1 MTILEAQKG
10 RRINLNKDWKFCRIG
25 DGSQSGDSIGDIYK
39 VKYNDSGW
47 RRLDLPHDWSIE
59 FDFNI
64 ENSLVGSE
72 AGYLDGGIGW
82 YRKAL
87 ILPKDIAG
95 KRVAIHFGGV
105 YMDSTVYVNGQQVG
119 KYPNGYM
126 PFTYDIT
133 NYIVADGVTEN
144 IIAVKAVNKQPS
156 SRWYSGSGIYRDVEL
171 MITDPIHVVEYGT
184 FITTPNIETEYKTGK
199 VTAHV
204 TTEIKNESDHNKEV
218 KVRVALLNYEDDSV
232 VTMVEETEVLSILAG
247 GVRHVQQHLVV
258 ENPKLWS
265 NTSPH
270 LYKVR
275 TEIMVENEVVDS
287 YETRCGFRWF
297 KFDNNEGFSLNGEW
311 MKLKGVCMH
320 HDQGA
325 LGAVANARA
334 IQRQM
339 EIMQEMGAN
348 AIRVTHNP
356 ASDDL
361 LRICDEKGLL
371 VIDEAF
377 DTWYGG
383 KKQYDLGR
391 FFAQGSSSHPE
402 GANTVTWAE
411 FDLKRMVKRGRN
423 CPAIIAWSVGNEVGE
438 AHGDERSLE
447 TIHNMKKWVEEVDST
462 RGITQGM
469 DKFRFGTGEGGHE
482 DIAAVQDTVGFNY
495 AEGNY
500 DKLHEKHPEWAI
512 YGSETSSATK
522 SRGVYSHPDQIG
534 SHDSGEHPDYQQSS
548 YDNDHVA
555 WGKTASESW
564 IEDRDRKYVAGQF
577 IWTGFDYIGEPTPW
591 HNTGGPGHSQSPKS
605 SYFGIVDTAGFP
617 KDDYYLYQSV
627 WKSASESPM
636 VHILPHWNWED
647 ESLRSKVTGEDG
659 KIPLRVY
666 SNAPHIELFIDGIS
680 QGTKSFTQMTTN
692 YGFAYQQQ
700 SESSDRLYLEWRLDY
715 TYAPGTEIK
724 AVAKNAMGE
733 VVAQE
738 SIVTAGK
745 AAKLRLEADRSV
757 IHADGKDLCYITVDI
772 TDTQG
777 HFVPTADNEVKFDIV
792 GKGKIIGVDNGNPIS
807 HERYKSQADGT
818 WKRKAFN
825 GKALVIVQATE
836 DRGSFTLK
844 ASSRG
849 LQGECIT
856 VYTKDNTITD
866 SHKVLGYEHLVVT
879 TQVGVEPVLP
889 QFIGAIRAD
898 GTKVHQEVK
907 WANLEAEQLSQMG
920 VVTLNG
926 VVPETNS
933 EVELELVVAQFI
945 RASGAV
951 ERDEK
956 SNVVQLT
963 DLSINDR
970 QLEEFAPH
978 IYTYEVKVPYGER
991 ITKILANTHPQEHAT
1006 VRIVPPNT
1014 HSRVALIEVIAE
1026 DGVSKATYIIHV
1038 EEAMPGLNKVVL
1050 KVGCQSIKE
1059 DDQVPFMLEGIKED
1073 GTSIDLEKIAINY
1086 LVTSDNGGHVEL
1098 VQDEIYAYTAGT
1110 VSIVAEVTYEGVSMT
1125 SNEVTLN
1132 ILPNEVTK
1140 IVESYEVI
1148 NIVSTVGVCP
1158 SLPKVIKAHFNVG
1171 FPRMIEVEWDEISE
1185 EHYSAYGQFEVQGQV
1200 TGQALSPKA
1209 TLTIKGVIA
1218 TQSVSLAT
1226 VKEIPAK
1233 LPEKVMVYYS
1243 DGTQEERSV
1252 RWDETNVDY
1261 SGVGQVNVLGM
1272 IEGLLVEIE
1281 SSVRIT
1287 DHVDE
1292 LKVSE
1297 NYAKQWTGSEFPAAL
1312 ASFTNDGEGSRDRI
1326 GHLNDTIVSFD
1337 GEKHNRWSNWQ
1348 STPRENEWVGI
1359 LFAEG
1364 GNITKRYIDTVS
1376 VGFFE
1381 DYEISSPKNFTI
1393 EYYVGD
1399 VEPTIVGRFGH
1410 VTEGDLAK
1418 EENWKVVNNV
1428 SQSTEAVEAGSMQAF
1443 SFSLV
1448 HTYAIRLNMIKKEEM
1463 KGIAITELEAYG
1475 KEAIAY
1481 ESYEVKEILVAGKN
1495 IVNEFDETLSYTYAV
1510 KEDKVPSVEVKATKH
1525 ASVTI
1530 IPAVGIGGVTKIQV
1544 IPENGD
1550 VTKTKIYHV
1559 CFIKQ

>member
-1 MTILEAQKG
+1 MTILEAQMG
-10 RRINLNKDWKFCRIG
+10 RRIKLNRDWKFCWVE
-25 DGSQSGDSIGDIYK
+25 DGKALSDGISDAYK
-39 VKYNDSGW
+39 VNYNDSAW
-47 RRLDLPHDWSIE
+47 RKLDLPHDWSIE

-87 ILPKDIAG
+87 ILPKTAAG

-126 PFTYDIT
+126 PFTYDLT
-133 NYIVADGVTEN
+133 DYIVADGVTEN
-144 IIAVKAVNKQPS
+144 IIVVKAVNQQPS

-171 MITDPIHVVEYGT
+171 IITDPIHVVEYGT
-184 FITTPNIETEYKTGK
+184 FITTPDIETEYKTGK

-204 TTEIKNESDHNKEV
+204 TTEIKNESGCDQKV

-232 VTMVEETEVLSILAG
+232 VTTGAETETLSILAG
-247 GVRHVQQHLVV
+247 EVYHAQQCIVV
-258 ENPKLWS
+258 KNPKLWS
-265 NTSPH
+265 NTTPH
-270 LYKVR
+270 LYKMR
-275 TEIMVENEVVDS
+275 TEVLVENEVVDT

-297 KFDNNEGFSLNGEW
+297 KFDANEGFSLNGEW

-334 IQRQM
+334 IERQM
-339 EIMQEMGAN
+339 EIMQEMGTN

-402 GANTVTWAE
+402 GASTITWAE

-423 CPAIIAWSVGNEVGE
+423 FPAIIAWSVGNEVGE
-438 AHGDERSLE
+438 AHGDERSIE
-447 TIHNMKKWVEEVDST
+447 TIKNMKKWVEEVDPT

-500 DKLHEKHPEWAI
+500 DRIHEKHPEWAL

-522 SRGVYSHPDQIG
+522 SRGVYSHPDKVG
-534 SHDSGEHPDYQQSS
+534 SHDSAEHPDYQQSS

-555 WGKTASESW
+555 WGKTASDSW
-564 IEDRDRKYVAGQF
+564 IEDRDRKYIAGQF

-591 HNTGGPGHSQSPKS
+591 HNTGGPGHSKSPKS

-647 ESLRSKVTGEDG
+647 HNLRSNVTGEDG

-666 SNAPHIELFIDGIS
+666 SNAPHVELFIDGIS
-680 QGTKSFTQMTTN
+680 QGVKSFAQMVTN
-692 YGFAYQQQ
+692 YGAAYQQQ
-700 SESSDRLYLEWRLDY
+700 SETSDRLYLEWRLDY

-724 AVAKNAMGE
+724 AVAKDAKGE

-738 SIVTAGK
+738 CIVTAGK
-745 AAKLRLEADRSV
+745 AAKISLEADRNV
-757 IHADGKDLCYITVDI
+757 IHADGMDLCYITVDI
-772 TDTQG
+772 TDAQG

-792 GKGKIIGVDNGNPIS
+792 GNGKIVGVDNGNPIS

-825 GKALVIVQATE
+825 GKALVIVQGTQE
-836 DRGSFTLK
+836 GGSFTLK
-844 ASSRG
+844 ASSEG
-849 LQGECIT
+849 LQGEYIT
-856 VYTKDNTITD
+856 VYTKENTLKD
-866 SHKVLGYEHLVVT
+866 SHKVLGYKKSLVIT
-879 TQVGVEPVLP
+879 EVGVEPVLP
-889 QFIGAIRAD
+889 QFIEATLAD
-898 GTKVHQEVK
+898 GTQVNQEVK
-907 WANLEAEQLSQMG
+907 WTKPSAEQLGKMG

-926 VVPETNS
+926 VVSETNAG
-933 EVELELVVAQFI
+933 VELELVVAQSI
-945 RASGAV
+945 KPSHVA
-951 ERDEK
+951 ERSEK
-956 SNVVQLT
+956 SSVAQLT
-963 DLSINDR
+963 DLIINDKK
-970 QLEEFAPH
+970 LEGFDSH
-978 IYTYEVKVPYGER
+978 TYTYTVKVPYGE
-991 ITKILANTHPQEHAT
+991 KVHNILANTDPEAYAAFC
-1006 VRIVPPNT
+1006 IIPPHT
-1014 HSRVALIEVIAE
+1014 HSRAALIEVTAE
-1026 DGVSKATYIIHV
+1026 DGVSTANYIVHI
-1038 EEAMPGLNKVVL
+1038 EEAMPMLHKVLL
-1050 KVGCQSIKE
+1050 KIENQSAKE
-1059 DDQVPFMLEGIKED
+1059 DDKVPFTLESIKED
-1073 GTSIDLEKIAINY
+1073 GTMIDLEKASINY
-1086 LVTSDNGGHVEL
+1086 LVASNNGGHVEL
-1098 VQDEIYAYTAGT
+1098 VQEEIYAYTAGT
-1110 VSIVAEVTYEGVSMT
+1110 VSIAAEVTYEGVTMT
-1125 SNEVTLN
+1125 SNEVTLT
-1132 ILPNEVTK
+1132 ILPNEVIKT
-1140 IVESYEVI
+1140 IESYEVI
-1148 NIVSTVGVCP
+1148 HIVSTVGICP
-1158 SLPKVIKAHFNVG
+1158 SLPKTIKAHFNVG
-1171 FPRMIEVEWDEISE
+1171 FSRMVEVVWNEIASE
-1185 EHYSAYGQFEVQGQV
+1185 QYSTYGQFEVQGKV
-1200 TGQALSPKA
+1200 AGQSLAAKA
-1209 TLTIKGVIA
+1209 MITIKGVIA
-1218 TQSVSLAT
+1218 TQSVSVAT
-1226 VKEIPAK
+1226 VKGIPAR
-1233 LPEKVMVYYS
+1233 LPEKVMVHYS
-1243 DGTQEERSV
+1243 DGTKEEKNAS
-1252 RWDETNVDY
+1252 WDEAAVDY
-1261 SGVGQVNVLGM
+1261 SAPGQVNVAGTL
-1272 IEGLLVEIE
+1272 EGLLVEIKA
-1281 SSVRIT
+1281 SVRII
-1287 DHVDE
+1287 DKVDE
-1292 LKVSE
+1292 IKVSE

-1326 GHLNDTIVSFD
+1326 EHINDTIISFD
-1337 GEKHNRWSNWQ
+1337 EVQHNRWSNWQ
-1348 STPRENEWVGI
+1348 STAREKEWVGI

-1364 GNITKRYIDTVS
+1364 GNITRRYIDTVN

-1381 DYEISSPKNFTI
+1381 DHETSSPKNFTI

-1399 VEPTIVGRFGH
+1399 FEPTIQGHFGH

-1418 EENWKVVNNV
+1418 EENWKPVANI
-1428 SQSTEAVEAGSMQAF
+1428 SASTESVETGSMKAF
-1443 SFSLV
+1443 SFDLV
-1448 HTYAIRLNMIKKEEM
+1448 HTYAIRLNMTKKDEM
-1463 KGIAITELEAYG
+1463 KGIAITEIEAYG

-1481 ESYEVKEILVAGKN
+1481 ESYEVKEILVDGNN
-1495 IVNEFDETLSYTYAV
+1495 IINEFDETLNYTYTT
-1510 KEDKVPSVEVKATKH
+1510 KGDQVPSVEVEATRH
-1525 ASVTI
+1525 ASVTVI
-1530 IPAVGIGGVTKIQV
+1530 SAIDRHGVTKIEV
-1544 IPENGD
+1544 VPENGD
-1550 VTKTKIYHV
+1550 VTKTKIYHIW
-1559 CFIKQ
+1559 FR